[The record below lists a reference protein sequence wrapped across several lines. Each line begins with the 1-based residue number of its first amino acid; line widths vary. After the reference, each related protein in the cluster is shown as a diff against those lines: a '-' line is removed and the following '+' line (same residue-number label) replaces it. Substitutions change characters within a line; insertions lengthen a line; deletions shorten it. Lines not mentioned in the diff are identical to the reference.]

1 MVEGINNMLAEEFVT
16 VRIGSDWFVLDSIE
30 LLDGEMPIIVSD
42 DEGEEYEFDMAD
54 VEEFESESEGVEALV
69 MMGNCST
76 VGIT

>member
-16 VRIGSDWFVLDSIE
+16 VRIGSDWFVLDSVE

-54 VEEFESESEGVEALV
+54 VEEFESESEGVEAIV
-69 MMGNCST
+69 MMGNCSI

>member
-1 MVEGINNMLAEEFVT
+1 MVGGINKMLAEEFVT
-16 VRIGSDWFVLDSIE
+16 VRIGSDWFVLDSVE

-42 DEGEEYEFDMAD
+42 DKGEEYEFDMAD

-69 MMGNCST
+69 MMGNCSI

>member
-16 VRIGSDWFVLDSIE
+16 VRIGSDWFVLDQVE

-69 MMGNCST
+69 MMGNCSI

>member
-54 VEEFESESEGVEALV
+54 VEEFESESEGVEAIV
-69 MMGNCST
+69 MMGNCSV

>member
-1 MVEGINNMLAEEFVT
+1 MVEGINKYLAEEFVM
-16 VRIGSDWFVLDSIE
+16 VRIGSNWFVLDSVE

-42 DEGEEYEFDMAD
+42 DEGEEYEFDMTD

-69 MMGNCST
+69 MMGNCNL

>member
-54 VEEFESESEGVEALV
+54 VEEFESESEGVEA
-69 MMGNCST
+69 
-76 VGIT
+76 

>member
-69 MMGNCST
+69 MMGNCSI

>member
-16 VRIGSDWFVLDSIE
+16 VRIGSDWFVLDSVE

-54 VEEFESESEGVEALV
+54 VEEFESESEGVEAIV
-69 MMGNCST
+69 MMGNCSV